1 MIATLL
7 APGVRLMR
15 GLRLSRKFTL
25 VALAF
30 LVPLLYLLYTV
41 TMDRNATL
49 EFTTKEVLGVE
60 AVVKVSALVEPAA
73 RFRGNTLGR
82 AIEAPGAE
90 EGRAKAVAD
99 FEAKLGELQTFLRS
113 EDPLALRR
121 PVETLAQRWNA
132 LKAAP
137 VTAPTEALDQ
147 GNELIAE
154 LRGLIAQV
162 ADHSNLS
169 LDPDA
174 DSYFLM
180 VAHTEHL
187 PALIDHLGRTRAVGR
202 YLAQKASG
210 DDADFFM
217 QLHNADALSAEYLG
231 KTEAALHKAAAT
243 NADSVKGLQL
253 ASLTDIDTQLLA
265 RIDKE
270 FAWGAPP
277 TANPAEWFATTSTA
291 IAALAQLNTQVGK
304 NLDDLLKARKDKLSA
319 SLWTAVL
326 VALVFSAFGIYLLTA
341 FYTASHSTFN
351 ALGRRIAQMGHGD
364 FSTPAKL
371 EGNDELADAGN
382 QLADAMSE
390 LGMLVLQVRSSA
402 EEISS
407 AVTQIATGNQDLA
420 HRSSQM
426 AAVVEQ
432 TSASTSTLEEAVS
445 VNLRSAQE
453 ANELV
458 QSAAQVAGK
467 GGAVVEQAVQAMN
480 EITASSKKIGD
491 IIQVIDLI
499 AFQTNILALNAAVE
513 AARAGEQGRG
523 FAVVAGEVRAL
534 AQRSASAARE
544 IKSLIQDSIDAVSE
558 GGEYVHQAGNTMT
571 EMVRAVEH
579 ITTLMGDITTQS
591 NSQAQQIRE
600 LGAAIREVDTGTQQ
614 NAAMVEETA
623 AAAQSLRDR
632 ARTLS
637 EATAQF
643 KTDN

>member
-25 VALAF
+25 VATAF
-30 LVPLLYLLYTV
+30 LVPLLFLLYTV
-41 TMDRNATL
+41 TVDRSAAL
-49 EFTTKEVLGVE
+49 AFTAKEVLGVE
-60 AVVKVSALVEPAA
+60 VVVKVTALVDPAA

-82 AIEAPGAE
+82 AIQAPGAE
-90 EGRAKAVAD
+90 EGRTKAAAD
-99 FEAKLGELQTFLRS
+99 FEAKLDELQTFLRS
-113 EDPLALRR
+113 EDPLALRS
-121 PVETLAQRWNA
+121 PVEKLAQRWNA

-137 VTAPTEALDQ
+137 TAAPAEALDQ
-147 GNELIAE
+147 GNELLAA
-154 LRGLIAQV
+154 LRGLVELV
-162 ADHSNLS
+162 ADNSNLS

-180 VAHTEHL
+180 LAQTDVL
-187 PALIDHLGRTRAVGR
+187 PALIDHLGRTRSVGR

-210 DDADFFM
+210 GDAEFFM
-217 QLHNADALSAEYLG
+217 RMHNADALSVEYLE
-231 KTEAALHKAAAT
+231 KAEAALRKAGAA
-243 NADSVKGLQL
+243 NADSVKGLE
-253 ASLTDIDTQLLA
+253 LTLLSDLETKLLS

-277 TANPAEWFATTSTA
+277 TAKPDEWFATTSTA
-291 IAALAQLNTQVGK
+291 ITALAQLNAQVGK
-304 NLDDLLKARKDKLSA
+304 NLHALLDAREAKLRA
-319 SLWTAVL
+319 SLWTAEL
-326 VALVFSAFGIYLLTA
+326 VALVFVALGIYLLMA
-341 FYTASHSTFN
+341 FYSASHSTFN
-351 ALGRRIAQMGHGD
+351 ALGRRIGQMGKGD
-364 FSTPAKL
+364 FTTPAKL
-371 EGNDELADAGN
+371 EGNDELAIAGN
-382 QLADAMSE
+382 QLADAMNE

-407 AVTQIATGNQDLA
+407 SSTQIAAGNQDLA
-420 HRSSQM
+420 HRGSQM
-426 AAVVEQ
+426 AAVVEE
-432 TSASTSTLEEAVS
+432 TSASTSTLEETVS

-544 IKSLIQDSIDAVSE
+544 IKSLIQDSIDTVSE
-558 GGEYVHQAGNTMT
+558 GGEYVNQAGNTMT
-571 EMVRAVEH
+571 EMVRAVER
-579 ITTLMGDITTQS
+579 ITTLMGDITSQS

-600 LGAAIREVDTGTQQ
+600 LGAAIREVDSATQQ
-614 NAAMVEETA
+614 NAALVEETA
-623 AAAQSLRDR
+623 AAAQSLSDR
-632 ARTLS
+632 ARSLT

-643 KTDN
+643 KTDQ